1 MEIMEKTKY
10 LVKFILTKIFLF
22 MLITTAISEEA
33 TNHEEKEELEIQK
46 IEVQNAIQEFENSKK
61 LYELA
66 PKEEKQKAK
75 ENLKEKAKITLIAQI
90 EYFSTELKLIKN
102 QEIEIIEIEETL
114 DFFAEKK
121 AELEQEEKI
130 EKISEIANELR
141 IFWQEK
147 SKKIMANLIEQNI
160 EEIKLA
166 NEKIKE
172 YTEKF
177 SKEVYEKISEEKNK
191 TILTEGLSTLQKNS
205 EVITKIIETRDYD
218 QIINEEKIKDIE
230 NVKEILLV
238 SYELMAQLYYG
249 AKEIQEKEEITQNTE
264 KAIKENSDLCKE
276 IIERLS

>member
-1 MEIMEKTKY
+1 
-10 LVKFILTKIFLF
+10 